1 MKQNASRL
9 LNIEVGTFKVR
20 GQELELALDR
30 NKFLYDDLKEINSI
44 KKDEAPFLQTK
55 NVSEK
60 NGKVILAY
68 KIPDHYHC
76 LKDVKFENKAI
87 RASLAKEIMNQDILN
102 ESIYHV
108 SLNPKNIWYYPMN
121 HIKYAYRAT
130 DLMPFSNEHDLLT
143 QYKALLLNVLTGA
156 PYEALLD
163 RPEQANQ
170 KNDVLLEQII
180 KAKSVSDL
188 KQDMAGIEDFVSY
201 QEWQNQDK
209 NNKQAKKKLWY
220 TVGTVAIIAVLLIG
234 LVHKKDERR
243 YNALM
248 SSKNAEITQV
258 RYIDQIK
265 TALNKKKFK
274 TAEGLMTKAG
284 YSKQKIAN
292 QFMKHH
298 AWQYVL
304 NNEPS
309 MLEKVIEAI
318 YQKGDKKDILTLAM
332 PNNSKSS
339 LKTQLKLEKA
349 MINYNQTTLVNQMAF
364 VSNSKILLR
373 MGEAFLNNNDSND
386 AQNIVEKLKNNGN
399 KAEGRYLAALIDV
412 QNKKNDVNN
421 AQNNL
426 NNANGIDGSKDKDKD
441 NKVKQAQT
449 DLDSANSALKESQTK
464 LNKAK
469 KALDKG

>member
-1 MKQNASRL
+1 M
-9 LNIEVGTFKVR
+9 I
-20 GQELELALDR
+20 
-30 NKFLYDDLKEINSI
+30 
-44 KKDEAPFLQTK
+44 
-55 NVSEK
+55 
-60 NGKVILAY
+60 
-68 KIPDHYHC
+68 
-76 LKDVKFENKAI
+76 
-87 RASLAKEIMNQDILN
+87 
-102 ESIYHV
+102 
-108 SLNPKNIWYYPMN
+108 
-121 HIKYAYRAT
+121 
-130 DLMPFSNEHDLLT
+130 
-143 QYKALLLNVLTGA
+143 
-156 PYEALLD
+156 
-163 RPEQANQ
+163 
-170 KNDVLLEQII
+170 
-180 KAKSVSDL
+180 
-188 KQDMAGIEDFVSY
+188 GIEDFVSY
-201 QEWQNQDK
+201 QEWQNQGK
-209 NNKQAKKKLWY
+209 KNKQAKKKLWY
-220 TVGTVAIIAVLLIG
+220 TVGTVTIIAVLLIG

-248 SSKNAEITQV
+248 NSKNAEITQV
-258 RYIDQIK
+258 RYVDQIK

-274 TAEGLMTKAG
+274 TAEGLMVKAG

-349 MINYNQTTLVNQMAF
+349 MINYNQTTLANQMAF

-426 NNANGIDGSKDKDKD
+426 NNANGIDGSKDQ
-441 NKVKQAQT
+441 NKGNEVNQAQT
-449 DLDSANSALKESQTK
+449 DLNSAKSAFKDSQTK
-464 LNKAK
+464 LDKAK